1 MAACV
6 CVQNPRSTVP
16 KSMSTWNYVPVCHAI
31 CTPGYNVTPMQ
42 VCFNQ
47 TFKKLHK
54 HEGYQVTTTTVEQ
67 IFSSSRY
74 TNKHSL
80 KL

>member
-1 MAACV
+1 V
-6 CVQNPRSTVP
+6 FVY
-16 KSMSTWNYVPVCHAI
+16 KIHAPLSQKI
-31 CTPGYNVTPMQ
+31 CLLGITILFIMQFVFLGYNVTPMQ

>member
-1 MAACV
+1 MLHCP
-6 CVQNPRSTVP
+6 Q
-16 KSMSTWNYVPVCHAI
+16 KYVYLELCLFVMQFVLL
-31 CTPGYNVTPMQ
+31 GYNVTPMQ

-47 TFKKLHK
+47 TFKKLYK

-80 KL
+80 KPQN

>member
-6 CVQNPRSTVP
+6 CVQNPCSTVQ
-16 KSMSTWNYVPVCHAI
+16 KKCILGITFLFVMQFLLL
-31 CTPGYNVTPMQ
+31 GYNVTPMQ

-54 HEGYQVTTTTVEQ
+54 REGYQVTTTTVEQ

>member
-1 MAACV
+1 MFV
-6 CVQNPRSTVP
+6 Y
-16 KSMSTWNYVPVCHAI
+16 KIHAPLSKKI
-31 CTPGYNVTPMQ
+31 CLLGITFLFVMQFVLLGYNVTPMQ

-74 TNKHSL
+74 I
-80 KL
+80 

>member
-1 MAACV
+1 MQFV
-6 CVQNPRSTVP
+6 LL
-16 KSMSTWNYVPVCHAI
+16 
-31 CTPGYNVTPMQ
+31 GYNVTPMQ

>member
-1 MAACV
+1 
-6 CVQNPRSTVP
+6 
-16 KSMSTWNYVPVCHAI
+16 MSAWNHVLFVMQFVLL
-31 CTPGYNVTPMQ
+31 GYNVTPMQ

>member
-1 MAACV
+1 MQLV
-6 CVQNPRSTVP
+6 L
-16 KSMSTWNYVPVCHAI
+16 
-31 CTPGYNVTPMQ
+31 PGYNVTPMQ

-47 TFKKLHK
+47 TLKNLHK
-54 HEGYQVTTTTVEQ
+54 HEGYQVTTTTVEK
-67 IFSSSRY
+67 IFSSSKC